1 MKTHL
6 KTLSILIFLAIS
18 LSACGEASLHLGNL
32 KIGEVRIGMF
42 ETRGPNHMA
51 YSYTTFSGHESTLIE
66 LEPGQLL
73 TVDYQVQMTKGSL
86 TIEIQSP
93 QNELLWQENFDS
105 DTSDSIELQAQ
116 ESGQHFIVISAD
128 SAGGSVDVSWLSE

>member
-1 MKTHL
+1 MKIHV
-6 KTLSILIFLAIS
+6 KTTSLLIFLTVL
-18 LSACGEASLHLGNL
+18 LSACGGGSLHLGKL

-51 YSYTTFSGHESTLIE
+51 YSYTTFSGHESDPIE
-66 LEPGQLL
+66 LESGQIL

-93 QNELLWQENFDS
+93 QNKVLWQKNFDS
-105 DTSDSIELQAQ
+105 DASDSIKIQAQ
-116 ESGQHFIVISAD
+116 ESGQHFMIISAEA
-128 SAGGSVDVSWLSE
+128 AGGSVDVSWLSE